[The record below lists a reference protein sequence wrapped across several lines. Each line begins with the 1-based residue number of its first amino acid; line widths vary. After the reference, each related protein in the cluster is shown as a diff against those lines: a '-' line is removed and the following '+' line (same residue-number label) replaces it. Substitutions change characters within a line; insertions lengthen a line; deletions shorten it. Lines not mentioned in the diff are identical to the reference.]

1 MKAFES
7 TMSLYEEAEAAVE
20 LALEDGEFLPDA
32 EKAANAFVASLDELE
47 LSQLLSGEYDGN
59 DAMLT
64 IHAGTGGLEAQD
76 WADMLL
82 RMYTRWTER
91 HHYQVEVAD
100 IQPADEG
107 GIKSATILV
116 SGLNAYGYLKSERGV
131 HRLVRMS
138 PYDTAN
144 RRQTSFASVDVMPQV
159 SEDDEIDIAPEE
171 IRIDTYR
178 STGKGGQKVNKTDS
192 AVRITHIPTGIVV
205 SCQNERS
212 QFQNKAVCMQ
222 MLQARLLDKRI
233 KEREAELAAI
243 RGVQQEIGWGS
254 QIRSYVFNPYQLVKD
269 HRTNYETGNTSAV
282 MDGDIDGF
290 IHAYLHQYASQNP

>member
-290 IHAYLHQYASQNP
+290 IHAYLHQYASQNQ